1 MKKIDW
7 TKVVIAAIRGIA
19 AIIVALINH
28 SHSS

>member
-7 TKVVIAAIRGIA
+7 TKVVIAVIRAIA
-19 AIIVALINH
+19 AVFVALINH